1 VTLGITQG
9 PTWGWT
15 AGRTDLAW
23 LVAAAGA
30 IGFVA
35 TSARHAAPVVDPA
48 LLRVRSFGWGNVAAV
63 MFGIPFA
70 ATLLTNILWMQNV
83 WHYGSIQT
91 GLAVAP
97 GPAMVPIMAVL
108 AHRYAARIP
117 IGSLVGAGCAL
128 WALGSSLILL
138 RVGATPHYAADL
150 LPGSVING
158 IGAGLALPNIL
169 AGATKDLPVA
179 QSATGSAVVNTGRQI
194 GFALGVSLVVA
205 VLGSPVGY
213 PAAHTAF
220 QHTWAA
226 SAAVAILATALATGM
241 NPRPTP
247 TPHRVTALGERGDAL
262 RRVLGGPG
270 NLARGLAEA
279 DGVHQR

>member
-1 VTLGITQG
+1 
-9 PTWGWT
+9 
-15 AGRTDLAW
+15 
-23 LVAAAGA
+23 
-30 IGFVA
+30 
-35 TSARHAAPVVDPA
+35 
-48 LLRVRSFGWGNVAAV
+48 VAAV

-70 ATLLTNILWMQNV
+70 ATLLTNILWMQHI
-83 WHYGSIQT
+83 WHYGPIKT

-97 GPAMVPIMAVL
+97 GPAMVPVMAVL

-117 IGSLVGAGCAL
+117 NGSLVAVGCAL

-138 RVGATPHYAADL
+138 RVGASPHYAADL

-169 AGATKDLPVA
+169 AGATKDLPLA

-205 VLGSPVGY
+205 VLGTPVGY
-213 PAAHTAF
+213 PAAHVAF

-226 SAAVAILATALATGM
+226 SAAVAILATVLATGM
-241 NPRPTP
+241 NPRLT
-247 TPHRVTALGERGDAL
+247 TAPHRVAALGERSRA
-262 RRVLGGPG
+262 LGGILCGPRD
-270 NLARGLAEA
+270 LAHGLAEA
-279 DGVHQR
+279 DGVHHG